1 MGCRLGIRSDGWCG
15 WVAAQPDEA
24 VFGGPPYGLCRLLV
38 CPAGEQACDVVPV
51 NARWRRTRSW
61 EYAREGESRWSA
73 AFVNVIV
80 MTCTV

>member
-51 NARWRRTRSW
+51 MRDGAVPAAGNTPP
-61 EYAREGESRWSA
+61 REKA
-73 AFVNVIV
+73 AGQRLL
-80 MTCTV
+80 